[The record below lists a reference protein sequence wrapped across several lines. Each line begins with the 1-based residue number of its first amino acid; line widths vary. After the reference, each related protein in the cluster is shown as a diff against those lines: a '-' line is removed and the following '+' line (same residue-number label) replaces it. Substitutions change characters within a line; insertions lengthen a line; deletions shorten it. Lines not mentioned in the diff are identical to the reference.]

1 MKLKEEEY
9 EQESSL
15 RSKNSTNSGG
25 GILGNLFGFNSATV
39 GGTSVNTLESTY
51 NNRSSTESSRTMD
64 STNASITTP
73 SVMTP
78 SAKPKRFPL
87 FSVAGLFGDH
97 RRKFK

>member
-1 MKLKEEEY
+1 
-9 EQESSL
+9 
-15 RSKNSTNSGG
+15 
-25 GILGNLFGFNSATV
+25 
-39 GGTSVNTLESTY
+39 
-51 NNRSSTESSRTMD
+51 MD

-97 RRKFK
+97 RRKIQVKTVLFEPNEINEDGKDETNLSTRQLRMMNWWIQKMARGQI

>member
-1 MKLKEEEY
+1 MNKNLHFDLKFY
-9 EQESSL
+9 KQWWWH
-15 RSKNSTNSGG
+15 
-25 GILGNLFGFNSATV
+25 ILGNLFGFNSATV

-87 FSVAGLFGDH
+87 FSVAGLFGIIEE
-97 RRKFK
+97 KFK